1 MTSQHYGV
9 DTLSDNVI
17 AFPGAHRGERMRA
30 AVITRSSSARDRRAV
45 ALSGAELNGR
55 LLLLLGICMSS
66 AAILLSAVHIL
77 QRHSAF

>member
-1 MTSQHYGV
+1 MNFQHDGL

-17 AFPGAHRGERMRA
+17 AFPGAHPSSRMSA
-30 AVITRSSSARDRRAV
+30 AETGRPSSPHRRAV

-77 QRHSAF
+77 QGHSAF